1 LYLWGVRGADEQIVG
16 HPVEMLIEA
25 PGPFRR
31 NGPKGVTIMSANE
44 SPLDRV
50 RVLAERVASSYGLD
64 IFDVE
69 LKREGGQQV
78 LRVIVDRPGP
88 AATPEESVSIDD
100 CARVAEELGTMLD
113 VEDVMPG
120 GYTFEVSSPGL
131 DRPLR
136 SADDY
141 RRFAGRWAKI
151 VTSEPVQ
158 RQTAF
163 AGRVKGIEGDDVLF
177 ESEGKKLVKLPLR
190 LISRARLEVEF

>member
-1 LYLWGVRGADEQIVG
+1 
-16 HPVEMLIEA
+16 MLQR
-25 PGPFRR
+25 PFRR
-31 NGPKGVTIMSANE
+31 NGPEGVAIVRANE
-44 SPLDRV
+44 RPLDRV
-50 RVLAERVASSYGLD
+50 RELAERVASSYGLD

-88 AATPEESVSIDD
+88 AATPDESVSIDD
-100 CARVAEELGTMLD
+100 CARVAEELGTLLD

-177 ESEGKKLVKLPLR
+177 ESEGKKLIKLPLR

>member
-1 LYLWGVRGADEQIVG
+1 MTA
-16 HPVEMLIEA
+16 VE
-25 PGPFRR
+25 
-31 NGPKGVTIMSANE
+31 
-44 SPLDRV
+44 RV
-50 RVLAERVASSYGLD
+50 RELAIRVATSYGLD

-88 AATPEESVSIDD
+88 AATPQDSVSIDD
-100 CARVAEELGTMLD
+100 CARVAEDLGTLLD

-120 GYTFEVSSPGL
+120 EYTFEVSSPGL

-136 SADDY
+136 TADDF

-163 AGRVKGIEGDDVLF
+163 TGRVKGIEGDDVLF
-177 ESEGKKLVKLPLR
+177 ESEGKKPMRLPLR

>member
-1 LYLWGVRGADEQIVG
+1 MGAFVQ
-16 HPVEMLIEA
+16 
-25 PGPFRR
+25 
-31 NGPKGVTIMSANE
+31 
-44 SPLDRV
+44 PLDRV
-50 RVLAERVASSYGLD
+50 RELAARVAAAYGLD

-69 LKREGGQQV
+69 LKREGGEQV
-78 LRVIVDRPGP
+78 LRVVVDRPGP
-88 AATPEESVSIDD
+88 AATPEESVSIED
-100 CARVAEELGTMLD
+100 CARVAEDLGTLLD

-120 GYTFEVSSPGL
+120 GYTVEVSSPGL

-136 SADDY
+136 TAEDY

-151 VTSEPVQ
+151 VTAEPVN

-190 LISRARLEVEF
+190 LIRRAHLEVEF

>member
-1 LYLWGVRGADEQIVG
+1 MTA
-16 HPVEMLIEA
+16 VE
-25 PGPFRR
+25 
-31 NGPKGVTIMSANE
+31 
-44 SPLDRV
+44 RV
-50 RVLAERVASSYGLD
+50 RELAIRVATSYGLD

-88 AATPEESVSIDD
+88 AATPQDSVSIDD
-100 CARVAEELGTMLD
+100 CARVAEDLGTLLD

-120 GYTFEVSSPGL
+120 EYTFEVSSPGL

-136 SADDY
+136 TADDF

-163 AGRVKGIEGDDVLF
+163 TGRVKGIEGDDVLF
-177 ESEGKKLVKLPLR
+177 ESEGKKPMKLPLR

>member
-1 LYLWGVRGADEQIVG
+1 MA
-16 HPVEMLIEA
+16 A
-25 PGPFRR
+25 
-31 NGPKGVTIMSANE
+31 
-44 SPLDRV
+44 
-50 RVLAERVASSYGLD
+50 RVAGSYGLD

-69 LKREGGQQV
+69 LKREAGQQV

-88 AATPEESVSIDD
+88 ASRPEESVSIED
-100 CARVAEELGTMLD
+100 CARVAEELGTLLD
-113 VEDVMPG
+113 VEDVIPS

-136 SADDY
+136 HADDY

-151 VTSEPVQ
+151 VTSQPVQ

-163 AGRVKGIEGDDVLF
+163 NGRVKGIEGDDVLF
-177 ESEGKKLVKLPLR
+177 ESEGKKLIKLPLR

>member
-1 LYLWGVRGADEQIVG
+1 MGAFLTA
-16 HPVEMLIEA
+16 VE
-25 PGPFRR
+25 
-31 NGPKGVTIMSANE
+31 
-44 SPLDRV
+44 RV
-50 RVLAERVASSYGLD
+50 RELATRVATSYGLD

-88 AATPEESVSIDD
+88 AATPEDSVSIDD
-100 CARVAEELGTMLD
+100 CARVAEDLGTLLD

-120 GYTFEVSSPGL
+120 EYTFEVSSPGL

-136 SADDY
+136 TADDY

-163 AGRVKGIEGDDVLF
+163 NGRVKGIEGDDVVF